1 MFKNPGTKIILIVD
15 DSEQMLTLMKLMLT
29 RVGFHVVA
37 SRNAHKALVLLGE
50 VKPDLIITDQM
61 MPEVDG
67 LQLCREIR
75 KRPGCQHIPIL
86 LRTHSMMDKPQI
98 ERALEAGANDVMHLL
113 MLPTEFVEQVR
124 KLLEATSNS
133 LAD

>member
-1 MFKNPGTKIILIVD
+1 VFKNPDTKIILIVD

-29 RVGFHVVA
+29 RVGFHVIA
-37 SRNAHKALVLLGE
+37 ARNAHETLRLLGE
-50 VKPDLIITDQM
+50 IKPDLIITDQM

-67 LQLCREIR
+67 LELCREIR
-75 KRPGCQHIPIL
+75 KRPGYAHTPIL
-86 LRTHSMMDKPQI
+86 LRTHRMMDKPQI

-113 MLPTEFVEQVR
+113 MLPTEFVGQVR
-124 KLLEATSNS
+124 KLLEASSNR